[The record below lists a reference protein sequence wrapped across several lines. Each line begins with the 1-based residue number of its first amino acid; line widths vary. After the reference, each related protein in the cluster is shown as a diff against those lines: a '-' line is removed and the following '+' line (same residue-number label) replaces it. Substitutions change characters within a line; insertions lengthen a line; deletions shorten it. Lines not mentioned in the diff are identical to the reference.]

1 MAKQTVNIGSAA
13 NDGTGD
19 QLRNAFDKLNQNND
33 EIYGDNFVTED
44 MLNDNIVGADELKVT
59 GNGSAGQ
66 ILTSNADGTFSWTT
80 GVAGDITGVEAGDG
94 LTGGGTGGDVTL
106 NVAAG
111 TGITVAADSVSLAT
125 SVQDEITLN
134 TAKTG
139 ITTAQAADI
148 VTNNAKVSDQTVVL
162 TEGANVT
169 ITGTYPSFT
178 IASDD
183 VVGAVNS
190 VNGDTGV
197 VVLDTADIA
206 ENTNLYY
213 TEARVSANSA
223 VALNT
228 AKTGITSAQAS
239 EIAAN
244 TLKVGITTAQAGDIV
259 NNNAKVTNATH
270 TGDVTGDVAL
280 TIADN
285 VVNATKL
292 DVTGDGTAGQ
302 LLQSDGDGSMTWVT
316 GVTGDI
322 TAVTA
327 GDGLTGGGAAGDVTL
342 NVVGGDGITASANEI
357 SLSTTVAGD
366 GLTLASG
373 VLDVNVA
380 TSQIADDA
388 VTSPK
393 LALFDDNLAA
403 TDTHILIANGT
414 DFFNK
419 AMSGDATITNTGAI
433 TIADNVIDADKL
445 DVVGD
450 GTVGQILTSD
460 GDGSMSWTTGVTGDV
475 TGVTAGDGLT
485 GGGTG
490 GDLTLTVGAGDGITV
505 AADTVSLAT
514 GVAGDGLTL
523 TSGVLSV
530 DTIQTGDI
538 ADDAVTADKLADAIN
553 TLISDNTA
561 KVSNVT
567 TDLSITGTTDA
578 RTIVSSDGT
587 DAIIPVATTSVSGLM
602 SKTIFDE
609 HELNNA
615 KVSGTATN
623 LTKTVSGTGFAI
635 NSSDGT
641 DVDLSLADTN
651 NWGLMSDEMFDAQV
665 LNNAKVTNATH
676 TGEVTGDGVLTIA
689 DGAVIEDRLATDAV
703 TTVKI
708 EDNAVNADKL
718 NVTGDGTAG
727 DVLSSDGDGSFSW
740 VAVSSGGSYTASYV
754 TSALTSWTDKN
765 VYVFTNTSDLTH
777 TLPSSPSV
785 GTSFKMS
792 LRSTSTNTLG
802 RNGNSIMGLA
812 EDLVLDDLTAAFEL
826 FFAGG
831 AQGWVIIGAN

>member
-270 TGDVTGDVAL
+270 TGDVTGDGAL

-553 TLISDNTA
+553 TLISNNTA

>member
-270 TGDVTGDVAL
+270 TGDVTGDGAL

>member
-1 MAKQTVNIGSAA
+1 MAKQTVNIGVTA

-33 EIYGDNFVTED
+33 EIYGANFVTED

-59 GNGSAGQ
+59 GNGAAGQ

-125 SVQDEITLN
+125 SVQDEISANTL
-134 TAKTG
+134 KTG

-213 TEARVSANSA
+213 TEARVEANSA

-228 AKTGITSAQAS
+228 AKTGITP
-239 EIAAN
+239 
-244 TLKVGITTAQAGDIV
+244 AQAGDITT
-259 NNNAKVTNATH
+259 NNAKVTNATH

-366 GLTLASG
+366 GLTLTSG

-475 TGVTAGDGLT
+475 TGVAAGDGLT

-530 DTIQTGDI
+530 DTIETGDI

-635 NSSDGT
+635 NSSDG
-641 DVDLSLADTN
+641 DNVDLSLADTN

-665 LNNAKVTNATH
+665 LNTAKVTNATH
-676 TGEVTGDGVLTIA
+676 TGEVTGAGVLTIA
-689 DGAVIEDRLATDAV
+689 EGAVIEDKLATDAV
-703 TTVKI
+703 TRIKI

-718 NVTGDGTAG
+718 NVTGDGTVG

-740 VAVSSGGSYTASYV
+740 VAASSGGSYTASYV

-777 TLPSSPSV
+777 TLPASPSV
-785 GTSFKMS
+785 GNSFKMS
-792 LRSTSTNTLG
+792 LRSTSTNTLA